1 MFWQPE
7 PQRIARADRPTIV
20 AQRLTAPRL
29 LLLGADKF
37 VIGFSLFFKACQAL
51 ANLCQRAVGLVVA
64 LDEFDCDSFKPF
76 ESVLHGGETGTQVVQ
91 GEVDQPHDKPGS
103 RNRSSGGKTVFVKKV
118 GKIQPI
124 PPSCYPFKSAS
135 TASHAVFQSV

>member
-1 MFWQPE
+1 MV
-7 PQRIARADRPTIV
+7 AR
-20 AQRLTAPRL
+20 RLTSAR
-29 LLLGADKF
+29 LLLGANEF
-37 VIGFSLFFKACQAL
+37 VIGFSLLFKACQAFADL
-51 ANLCQRAVGLVVA
+51 RQGLVGLVVA
-64 LDEFDCDSFKPF
+64 LDEFDCDCLQVF
-76 ESVLHGGETGTQVVQ
+76 EFVLHRGEAGPQIVQ

-135 TASHAVFQSV
+135 TALQAVCHSA